1 VTSKDEDTAAEQEGG
16 RSPAFIKG
24 ILKQD
29 EPGGESPRKEGKRSG
44 LAQVPSTVLTV
55 EYVDGSDGMDASLR
69 ALDGRITKLGN
80 LAGHLQQT
88 SAELVAVI
96 HQQTAEIG
104 QFIESINNRLD
115 QVYREL
121 SANSGER
128 DDLAALSGADD
139 EIQKEFGIPEQFAED
154 PAHEKAWRTAC
165 VLVAD
170 LEAYYG
176 DKVRESVLYDNLPEL
191 LKEPLAKARQTY
203 EERVPAKVRGEFDYF
218 QLAIDELL
226 LRKKLEIA
234 QEDGA
239 PE

>member
-1 VTSKDEDTAAEQEGG
+1 VTPKDEGAAAEQEGG

-29 EPGGESPRKEGKRSG
+29 EPSDESRRKEAKRSD

-69 ALDGRITKLGN
+69 ALDERIRKLGN

-88 SAELVAVI
+88 SAELVSVI
-96 HQQTAEIG
+96 NQQSGEIG
-104 QFIESINNRLD
+104 QFIESINTRLD
-115 QVYREL
+115 QVFREL
-121 SANSGER
+121 SEKAQER
-128 DDLAALSGADD
+128 GGLDELSEAPA
-139 EIQKEFGIPEQFAED
+139 EVQKEFDVPEQFAED
-154 PAHEKAWRTAC
+154 PAHQKAWRTAR

-176 DKVRESVLYDNLPEL
+176 DKVRESVLYDNFADL
-191 LKEPLAKARQTY
+191 LKEPMAKARQTY
-203 EERVPAKVRGEFDYF
+203 EERVPSKVTGEFDYF

-226 LRKKLEIA
+226 VRKKLEIA

-239 PE
+239 SE